1 MEKVNIFDA
10 IEQNKRNSLLL
21 IFLVV
26 FIFLALVWIIS
37 EVFDY
42 GMCGYFL
49 GFVLLIFY
57 LLTAYYAGDKVI
69 LALNRAK
76 EIRHED
82 NPYIYN
88 VVEGLA
94 LAAGI
99 PVPKVYLIDDP
110 FPNAFAT
117 GRDPQHAAIAVTSG
131 LLKTM
136 NREELAGVL
145 AHEISHIANYDIR
158 FMMLTVALVGA
169 IGLLSEIFVRAFI
182 WGTKFSVRAFV
193 LGGGSGRKTVGGLVR
208 GGLVLMIGLLFMII
222 APIAAFFVRMAISRQ
237 REYLAD
243 ANAAKLTRY
252 PEGLASALE
261 KIKQYPYEMQNAN
274 QTTASLYIADP
285 FKEAAGLFASH
296 PPIDDRINRLRKM

>member
-169 IGLLSEIFVRAFI
+169 IGLLSEIFVRAFV
-182 WGTKFSVRAFV
+182 W
-193 LGGGSGRKTVGGLVR
+193 GGGGERKKG
-208 GGLVLMIGLLFMII
+208 GGLVLIGLLFMII

-261 KIKQYPYEMQNAN
+261 KIKQYPYKMQNAN

>member
-10 IEQNKRNSLLL
+10 IEQNKRNSFLL

-37 EVFDY
+37 EVFNY

-182 WGTKFSVRAFV
+182 WG
-193 LGGGSGRKTVGGLVR
+193 GGGGRKKGGGLI
-208 GGLVLMIGLLFMII
+208 LIGLLFMII
-222 APIAAFFVRMAISRQ
+222 APIAAFFVRMAISRE

>member
-10 IEQNKRNSLLL
+10 IEQNKRNSFLL

-37 EVFDY
+37 EVFNY

-169 IGLLSEIFVRAFI
+169 IGLLSEIFVRAFV
-182 WGTKFSVRAFV
+182 W
-193 LGGGSGRKTVGGLVR
+193 GGGGERKKG
-208 GGLVLMIGLLFMII
+208 GGLVLIGLLFMII
-222 APIAAFFVRMAISRQ
+222 APIAAFFVRMAISRE

>member
-42 GMCGYFL
+42 GMCGYSL

-169 IGLLSEIFVRAFI
+169 IGLLSEIFVRAFV
-182 WGTKFSVRAFV
+182 W
-193 LGGGSGRKTVGGLVR
+193 GGGGERKKG
-208 GGLVLMIGLLFMII
+208 GGLVLIGLLFMII

-261 KIKQYPYEMQNAN
+261 KIKQYPYKMQNAN